1 MAMNV
6 AFPEV
11 AQRQVYAG
19 RQTGQEVFQGVKSG
33 AIDSNELGALKSSAS
48 SNLQTAKGYAAD
60 GQITGQEQA
69 SIAKMQAEMRKDV
82 FVAANNSAAP
92 APAPAPASSAPPP
105 AEATAASSSTS
116 SASATG
122 SASASTASGS
132 SQSAAATGAP
142 AEGTG
147 APASGE
153 TGSTTG
159 STSAS
164 AGSSTSAR
172 GQAGF
177 SVAYPEVAQ
186 RQVFA
191 ARQMFQEVA
200 QGVQSGTI
208 DQNELAS
215 LKAGT
220 QANLQTVKGFASD
233 KTITGEEQKAIAQ
246 MQAQTAKNIAQA
258 IYSTPA

>member
-11 AQRQVYAG
+11 AQRQVHAA

-33 AIDSNELGALKSSAS
+33 AIDSNELGALKGSAS
-48 SNLQTAKGYAAD
+48 ANLQTAKGYAAD

-69 SIAKMQAEMRKDV
+69 SIAKMQAGMRKDV
-82 FVAANNSAAP
+82 FVAANNSP
-92 APAPAPASSAPPP
+92 APAPAPTSSAPPP
-105 AEATAASSSTS
+105 AEAT
-116 SASATG
+116 G
-122 SASASTASGS
+122 TA
-132 SQSAAATGAP
+132 QSAAQGP
-142 AEGTG
+142 
-147 APASGE
+147 
-153 TGSTTG
+153 
-159 STSAS
+159 
-164 AGSSTSAR
+164 
-172 GQAGF
+172 AGF
-177 SVAYPEVAQ
+177 SVAYPEAAQ

-191 ARQMFQEVA
+191 ARQTFQEVA
-200 QGVQSGTI
+200 QGVQNGTI
-208 DQNELAS
+208 DQGELAS

-246 MQAQTAKNIAQA
+246 MQVQTAKNVAQA

>member
-92 APAPAPASSAPPP
+92 APAPAPTSGAPS
-105 AEATAASSSTS
+105 TAAT
-116 SASATG
+116 
-122 SASASTASGS
+122 
-132 SQSAAATGAP
+132 AP
-142 AEGTG
+142 AEGTE
-147 APASGE
+147 APTSGE
-153 TGSTTG
+153 TG

-164 AGSSTSAR
+164 AGSSTSAQ